1 MKKWKERGKRIAVL
15 LLTAALIGSSV
26 DLSALTV
33 NAAED
38 AAALKVNVELGGAQL
53 LEATTI
59 TPTKPENGNG
69 TAENPYQI
77 TSAAELVK
85 RQRDFTD
92 FVLQREKIIFG
103 QALKQEFARAENA
116 NLFLGSGSGF
126 LSKSLLLALAPDQKS
141 FTDAAAVI
149 LHNNF
154 YKHAHLRLD
163 KFAAPRGLQTAKTHK
178 GITLMGVCAV
188 TEE

>member
-1 MKKWKERGKRIAVL
+1 MFGG
-15 LLTAALIGSSV
+15 IG
-26 DLSALTV
+26 
-33 NAAED
+33 
-38 AAALKVNVELGGAQL
+38 
-53 LEATTI
+53 
-59 TPTKPENGNG
+59 
-69 TAENPYQI
+69 I

-92 FVLQREKIIFG
+92 FVLQREKLFWAG
-103 QALKQEFARAENA
+103 LKAGICPGRKRQFI
-116 NLFLGSGSGF
+116 LGSGSGF
-126 LSKSLLLALAPDQKS
+126 LSKSLLLALAPDQKL
-141 FTDAAAVI
+141 FTNAAAVI